1 MNKNLKDIEAETPV
15 KFVSSAGSVE
25 LNTLRM
31 GFQAG
36 YGVINRIESVR
47 EKAEA
52 KNEIPVNDE

>member
-36 YGVINRIESVR
+36 YGVINRI
-47 EKAEA
+47 
-52 KNEIPVNDE
+52 